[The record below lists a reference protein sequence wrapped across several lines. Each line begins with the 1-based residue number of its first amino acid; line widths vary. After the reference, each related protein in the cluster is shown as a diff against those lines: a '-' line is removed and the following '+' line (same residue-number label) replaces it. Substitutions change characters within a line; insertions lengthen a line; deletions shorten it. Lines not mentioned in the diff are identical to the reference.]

1 MQVIC
6 KKTGKDMTSK
16 VIQTIEKSLNKKIVK
31 TVSNTTEF
39 DKWLKQLAIKNG
51 VTNY

>member
-16 VIQTIEKSLNKKIVK
+16 VIQTIEKSLDKKIIK
-31 TVSNTTEF
+31 TNSNTVEF
-39 DKWLKQLAIKNG
+39 DKWLEKLAAKNG
-51 VTNY
+51 TTNY

>member
-6 KKTGKDMTSK
+6 KKTGKDITSK

-39 DKWLKQLAIKNG
+39 DKWLEKLVAKNG